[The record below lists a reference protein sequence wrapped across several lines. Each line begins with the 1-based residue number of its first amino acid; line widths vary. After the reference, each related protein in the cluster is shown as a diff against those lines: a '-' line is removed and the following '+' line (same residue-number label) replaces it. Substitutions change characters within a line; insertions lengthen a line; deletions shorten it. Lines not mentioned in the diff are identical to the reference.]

1 MTNLQPPR
9 NTDSI
14 RCAAMTST
22 NRCRAG
28 GRRLLALALALALL
42 AGACGDD
49 DATSPAN
56 AEPAAAEDE
65 LPSLAIILS
74 GQVNDYSWNQAAYD
88 GAEKLKSDGVIA
100 EFAYQESVADADVE
114 RAARS
119 YAEDGFD
126 VVVAHS
132 FNYGEAIKK
141 LAPDYP
147 DVLFAYAGGFGDS
160 SENVADYAQPFH
172 ETAYLQGILTAGLAE
187 NDIAAGA
194 AGFDI
199 PVCRNMFDRFVEGA
213 KLVNPEADG
222 TYLAVGDWNDVQMG
236 KETALGQVDAGAD
249 MFIGCGQGPTL
260 GQIEAA
266 KEAGGY
272 VTGYVGDMTELAPDV
287 VLTSTVW
294 RLDKVFAEM
303 VADAAAGDV
312 NPAKYYEITFVEGG
326 MDIAINPDLEASI
339 DPAAVEIYEA
349 ELAKMQSG
357 ELVVPFEEDG

>member
-1 MTNLQPPR
+1 
-9 NTDSI
+9 
-14 RCAAMTST
+14 MTST
-22 NRCRAG
+22 NRCSAS
-28 GRRLLALALALALL
+28 GRRLLALALPLALV
-42 AGACGDD
+42 AGACGGDD
-49 DATSPAN
+49 DTSTASATADPV
-56 AEPAAAEDE
+56 AAEEE
-65 LPSLAIILS
+65 LPTLAIILS

-88 GAEKLKSDGVIA
+88 GAEKLEADGVIGG
-100 EFAYQESVADADVE
+100 FAYQESVADADVE
-114 RAARS
+114 RAARA
-119 YAEDGFD
+119 YAEDGYD

-132 FNYGEAIKK
+132 FNYGEAVKK

-172 ETAYLQGILTAGLAE
+172 ETAYLQGILTAGIAE

-199 PVCRNMFDRFVEGA
+199 PVCKNMFERFVDGA
-213 KLVNPEADG
+213 QLVNPDADG

-236 KETALGQVDAGAD
+236 KETALGQVDGGAD

-266 KEAGGY
+266 KEAGGF
-272 VTGYVGDMTELAPDV
+272 VTGYVGDMTELAPEV

-294 RLDKVFAEM
+294 RLDTVFAEM
-303 VADAAAGDV
+303 VADAAAGEV
-312 NPAKYYEITFVEGG
+312 NPAEYYEITFAEGG
-326 MDIAINPDLEASI
+326 MDIAINPDLEGSI
-339 DPAAVEIYEA
+339 DPAAIEIYEA

-357 ELVVPFEEDG
+357 ELVVPFEVEG